1 MLNKNPKNGGVT
13 STYNSVLTLNSHT
26 NTVSCGNIPT
36 MTSNRSRKKIS
47 VLDFKEKN
55 DKNKLKEV
63 KEINNEDKSEIT
75 DLNN

>member
-1 MLNKNPKNGGVT
+1 MLNKNPKNGVT

-26 NTVSCGNIPT
+26 NTLSCGNIST
-36 MTSNRSRKKIS
+36 MQSKGSRKKIS
-47 VLDFKEKN
+47 VLDFK